1 MPIAPYAPGR
11 ITHSS
16 AHANRNAGSRP
27 NDSRTNTYTPPE
39 RGNAAASSEYV
50 SAPHSTTTA
59 PSTHASRKSGTS
71 STRCATPAGVR
82 KMPLPMVEP
91 TSTATA
97 LHRPRR
103 RVRRSPQRSVVGG
116 RGAVMKFVNIL
127 KSRSFAPAAL
137 RTYVS
142 RPMTRR
148 YTLLAWTAAAATYLL
163 IVLGAVVRITGSGM
177 GCGDHWPLC
186 NGHLF
191 PPLDDIG
198 TVIEW
203 SHRLVAALVSVLV
216 VALAVIAGLSPGVSR
231 VPRAPLVALGLL
243 VLQVALGA
251 ITVKLALPPWTV
263 VLHLG
268 TSMLLLAT
276 LLVAASP
283 PDPGFVLQPGTIGLL
298 TLAYLTVLF
307 GALTANLGAAAAC
320 TGFPLCSGKIWPSA
334 GGLALIQWVHRLLAY
349 SLSGYVVWWAVRSGG
364 RGAWAVV
371 ALVAL
376 QVAVGA

>member
-1 MPIAPYAPGR
+1 
-11 ITHSS
+11 
-16 AHANRNAGSRP
+16 
-27 NDSRTNTYTPPE
+27 
-39 RGNAAASSEYV
+39 
-50 SAPHSTTTA
+50 
-59 PSTHASRKSGTS
+59 
-71 STRCATPAGVR
+71 
-82 KMPLPMVEP
+82 
-91 TSTATA
+91 
-97 LHRPRR
+97 
-103 RVRRSPQRSVVGG
+103 
-116 RGAVMKFVNIL
+116 MKFVNIL

-142 RPMTRR
+142 HPMTRR

-216 VALAVIAGLSPGVSR
+216 VALAVIPGLSPGVSR

-320 TGFPLCSGKIWPSA
+320 TGFPLCGGEIWPSA

-349 SLSGYVVWWAVRSGG
+349 TLSGYVVWWAVRSRG

-376 QVAVGA
+376 QVAVGAATVLLGLPPALQAAHVAVGAAVWAGFVLAAR